1 MHYPERDPSVPAPSA
16 PAPRH
21 RREHVKRL
29 RSYAA
34 WAALILP
41 IVAAGTIV
49 GLGVASQ
56 IR

>member
-1 MHYPERDPSVPAPSA
+1 MHHPERDPSVPAPSA

-41 IVAAGTIV
+41 IAGAGTIV

>member
-1 MHYPERDPSVPAPSA
+1 MLPCVDDLVPIGEFSELSGMSP
-16 PAPRH
+16 
-21 RREHVKRL
+21 KRL

-34 WAALILP
+34 WAAFILP